1 MEVTPT
7 LKEAPRNAE
16 TEPGQGGQTEQ
27 KVPKMPR
34 SRRMVLASPELLP
47 SSGPDGQFQIRTSH
61 RPPPGPQHGLRAP
74 SPLTSEGCRWPA
86 QCSQTGYRPMPRRQ
100 RCVWGMR
107 EVTSNGHLGPPRCR
121 QVLPTVPWDSVS
133 VTSWGLATRR
143 EQRPG
148 GASSRTGWC
157 WGSSQGS
164 SWPGPHVKREA
175 GSGGGSERAGGA
187 PRRSGKKAKALIRM
201 WREQGSAPSPGR
213 RMEGD
218 TRAEVG
224 VGVPRGL
231 SDPMGKGIPA
241 HHPLVGPPYIDSA
254 QVKPLL
260 ETQQHGAVAHWP
272 AVEERG
278 VGSRK
283 RPWVSPAAGGRDTST
298 KSRALSKPVHNTGP
312 PHPPR

>member
-1 MEVTPT
+1 MIPT

-16 TEPGQGGQTEQ
+16 TEPGQGGQTKQ
-27 KVPKMPR
+27 KVPKVPR
-34 SRRMVLASPELLP
+34 SRGTVLASPELLP

-61 RPPPGPQHGLRAP
+61 HPLPGPQRGLRALP
-74 SPLTSEGCRWPA
+74 PLTPEGCRWPA

-107 EVTSNGHLGPPRCR
+107 EKVTSNGHLGPPRCR
-121 QVLPTVPWDSVS
+121 QVLPTVPWASVS
-133 VTSWGLATRR
+133 VTCWGLATRR

-157 WGSSQGS
+157 WGSSQGG
-164 SWPGPHVKREA
+164 SWPGPQVKREA

-201 WREQGSAPSPGR
+201 WGEQGSAPSPGR

-218 TRAEVG
+218 TRGKGAVA
-224 VGVPRGL
+224 PRGPFD
-231 SDPMGKGIPA
+231 SRGKGIPA
-241 HHPLVGPPYIDSA
+241 HHPLLGPPYIDSA

-272 AVEERG
+272 AGRRG
-278 VGSRK
+278 GGEGSWEQK
-283 RPWVSPAAGGRDTST
+283 EILG
-298 KSRALSKPVHNTGP
+298 
-312 PHPPR
+312 